1 MMHRRKMDNCF
12 TALQRSAAVDGGGGR
27 HALTPEAYSSL
38 HPTYTSSERFATR
51 TSSELIGLGNDALG
65 IGASRHL
72 FSFIQGHS
80 HRTTHNN
87 RPATDMQETTR
98 QSRCSQPRATIRT
111 DRLSRR
117 GGMSAMPRQFRTH
130 SCPGRGQTCGNRQRA
145 RRTRNLTA
153 PRIRPSAHGQTT
165 SRCRGRRNYLV
176 ERATCDYLVERATC
190 DANLLLVLRTGDGIG
205 HWHCAHWGAF
215 MQPHGTG
222 PQRRT

>member
-153 PRIRPSAHGQTT
+153 PRIRPSADGQTT

-176 ERATCDYLVERATC
+176 ERATCD
-190 DANLLLVLRTGDGIG
+190 ANLLM
-205 HWHCAHWGAF
+205 AHWPLIARIGALF
-215 MQPHGTG
+215 LMSHTAHGTG